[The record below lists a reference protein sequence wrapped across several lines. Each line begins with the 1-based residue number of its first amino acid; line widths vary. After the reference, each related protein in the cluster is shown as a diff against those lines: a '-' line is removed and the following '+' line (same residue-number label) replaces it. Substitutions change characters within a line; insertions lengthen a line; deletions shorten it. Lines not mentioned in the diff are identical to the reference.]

1 MVMYG
6 LIGEKLGHSFSK
18 EIHEKLAPYT
28 YSLTELS
35 PTEADGFFRAK
46 NFKAVNVTI
55 PYKEKVIPY
64 LDFIDPVAQEI
75 GAVNTVVCKDGK
87 LYGYNTDFYGLKN
100 LFFHAGVDVKDKK
113 VAVLG
118 TGGTS
123 KTATAVCKALGARE
137 IVKVSRKEENGAVSY
152 QTLYEKHADVQVLVN
167 TTPVGMYPNAHSCP
181 VETDKFSALSGV
193 IDVVYNPLKT
203 ELVLRAEER
212 NIPAEG
218 GLYMLVCQAVK
229 ASELFLD
236 KQYPEDT
243 AEKIYREILQAK
255 KNIVLV
261 GMPSSGKTTLSTL
274 LAKKLNRPAIDT
286 DRTVEEKTGRK
297 IPDIFACDGEEEF
310 RALEEEAVKEAAAQT
325 GVVIATG
332 GGVVLNKRNVKNLKK
347 NGKIYFLDRPLKLL
361 TATAD
366 RPLTKDID
374 GMKKRY
380 EERYEKY
387 LAAADTVV
395 KADKSLEE
403 EINEILGD
411 WKK

>member
-1 MVMYG
+1 MYG

-35 PTEADGFFRAK
+35 PTEMDEFFRAK
-46 NFKAVNVTI
+46 KFKAVNVTI
-55 PYKEKVIPY
+55 PYKEKVLPY
-64 LDFIDPVAQEI
+64 LDVIDPVAKEI
-75 GAVNTVVCKDGK
+75 GAVNTVVCRGGK

-100 LFFHAGVDVKDKK
+100 LFFHAGVDVKGKK

-137 IVKVSRKEENGAVSY
+137 IIKVSRKKINGAVSY
-152 QTLYEKHADVQVLVN
+152 LNLYEKHADIQVLVN
-167 TTPVGMYPNAHSCP
+167 TTPVGMYPNTDSCP
-181 VETDKFSALSGV
+181 VEIDRFPALSGV

-203 ELVLRAEER
+203 ELILQAEER
-212 NIPAEG
+212 KIPAES

-229 ASELFLD
+229 ASELFLG
-236 KQYPEDT
+236 KEYPKDA
-243 AEKIYREILQAK
+243 AETIYREILRSK
-255 KNIVLV
+255 KNLVLV

-274 LAKKLNRPAIDT
+274 LAKKLNRSAVDT
-286 DRTVEEKTGRK
+286 DRTVVEKTGRE
-297 IPDIFACDGEEEF
+297 IADIFACDGEEAF
-310 RALEEEAVKEAAAQT
+310 RALEEEAVQEAAKQT

-332 GGVVLNKRNVKNLKK
+332 GGVVLKKKNVRNLKK

-366 RPLTKDID
+366 RPLTKDTE

-380 EERYEKY
+380 DERYEKY

-403 EINEILGD
+403 ELNEILGD
-411 WKK
+411 WER